1 MKSVASAILV
11 AIITGLVS
19 TLWGFSKE
27 IAIMDTEIENI
38 MDEIEDNQN
47 DVKYIRN
54 RIDHIYNIL
63 HKEK

>member
-1 MKSVASAILV
+1 MKSAASAILV

-27 IAIMDTEIENI
+27 IAIMDTQIENI
-38 MDEIEDNQN
+38 MDEIEDNQA